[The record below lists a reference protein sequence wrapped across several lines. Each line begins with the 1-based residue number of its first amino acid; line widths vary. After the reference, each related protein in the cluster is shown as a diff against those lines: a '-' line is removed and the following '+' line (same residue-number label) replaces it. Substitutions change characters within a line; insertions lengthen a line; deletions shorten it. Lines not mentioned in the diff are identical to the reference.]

1 MTHSFKLPHLLIIVV
16 GLFLLG
22 IGLFQD
28 FPDLLNWYY
37 DDSFFYFKIAQNV
50 AHHGVFSFDGI
61 NLTNGFHPLW
71 LLTLVPPMYLLEGSS
86 PEVIT
91 RILFLGE
98 SGLLIV
104 TLVLLN
110 RICRKIFNRDRY
122 AGFLSLSL
130 YLFLTGLDS
139 YGQEAHLYG
148 FLCVLLLSILQ
159 SKSEYHYKE
168 VVSIACLVCLLFLTR
183 IDSLIFFFPVFIF
196 ISNFKTRSKIEF
208 RQHVTVYILV
218 FAVILLYFGINIWV
232 FGHIKT
238 ISAHLK
244 TNWDIGSNI
253 NSYKLWFFCY
263 NEKVLA
269 SWLMALLGLVFY
281 FRRLPGYIIILC
293 AGVIT
298 YYLLLVL
305 FNTIAIGSWY
315 LVVPYTLTSI
325 LFVMLTKDVYTYFSR
340 RIGILKK
347 VNPCL
352 ILAVFVIAFMI
363 VHFIIPLRLIPMR
376 GRSDGYRIAIDL
388 RRFDKRSTL
397 YSVNGCGIMS
407 FFSERRI
414 INGDGLVNNFEY
426 QNYLNGKKLEEY
438 FNQQRVEYYIEYF
451 FENKQRYDGAF
462 HNLMVSSNYAP
473 DMATFTTGGNSLEF
487 KPNQLVYNRNNALIF
502 KLDHGILH

>member
-1 MTHSFKLPHLLIIVV
+1 MTHSFNLPHLLILVT
-16 GLFLLG
+16 GFFLLG

-98 SGLLIV
+98 SALLIV

-110 RICRKIFNRDRY
+110 RICRKIFNGDRY

-183 IDSLIFFFPVFIF
+183 IDSLIFFFPVLIF
-196 ISNFKTRSKIEF
+196 ISNFKTRTRIEF
-208 RQHVTVYILV
+208 REHFLLYILV
-218 FAVILLYFGINIWV
+218 LAVILAYFGINKSV

-244 TNWDIGSNI
+244 TNWHIVSNI

-269 SWLMALLGLVFY
+269 SWLMALLGLVIY
-281 FRRLPGYIIILC
+281 FRRLPGYMTILC

-298 YYLLLVL
+298 YYILLAM

-325 LFVMLTKDVYTYFSR
+325 LFVILTKDIYTYISR
-340 RIGILKK
+340 HVGLLKRINPYLVVGI
-347 VNPCL
+347 
-352 ILAVFVIAFMI
+352 FVTAFMI
-363 VHFIIPLRLIPMR
+363 WHFIIPKRLEPML
-376 GRSDGYRIAIDL
+376 GRSNGYRIAKDL
-388 RRFDKRSTL
+388 NNFNKNTTF
-397 YSVNGCGIMS
+397 YSANGCGIMA
-407 FFSERRI
+407 FFSERKI

-426 QNYLNGKKLEEY
+426 QNYLNNKKLDDYLNLQEVD
-438 FNQQRVEYYIEYF
+438 FYIDYF
-451 FENKQRYDGAF
+451 FESKPLYNRAYRE
-462 HNLMVSSNYAP
+462 LMDSSSYIP
-473 DMATFTTGGNSLEF
+473 DMGSYTADGKSIMF
-487 KPNQLVYNRNNALIF
+487 KPDQLV
-502 KLDHGILH
+502 